1 MKHKKRGRPRIEKKE
16 KKETKA
22 LSTNKDILLET
33 IIEEVPETMRSFD
46 IREIVEIAELKRLSH
61 KEMDAILAELKKD
74 GILIHKAGVQ
84 WVRSE

>member
-16 KKETKA
+16 KKETKT

-33 IIEEVPETMRSFD
+33 IIDEVPETMRSFD
-46 IREIVEIAELKRLSH
+46 IREMVEIAGLKKLSH
-61 KEMDAILAELKKD
+61 KEIDGILAEFKKD

-84 WVRSE
+84 WVRAE